1 MIRSTDKKLFTIHA
15 KWFKICLIRFCFPIS
30 SQDPIFFS
38 CLFFFKKLPDVED
51 MVIDDLVQHLVVL
64 DIFVDKADTVLSQV
78 DPVVVQVVHS
88 VVLDMVQDFD
98 QVVDMVIVHV
108 MHFAKN

>member
-1 MIRSTDKKLFTIHA
+1 
-15 KWFKICLIRFCFPIS
+15 
-30 SQDPIFFS
+30 
-38 CLFFFKKLPDVED
+38 

-64 DIFVDKADTVLSQV
+64 DIFVDKADTVLNQV

-108 MHFAKN
+108 MHFAKKNKEKNKLT